1 LLQNYGIAA
10 AIHKNVCE
18 LRRKLLLMPSRFH
31 ELEVRSKLKEK
42 RRLSAFL
49 DELVRKN
56 LKKTRKVQLNY
67 IFCSDEHLLG
77 INQQFLNHNTYTDI
91 ITFDLG
97 EYDDEVVGEIYISVD
112 RVAENA
118 GKFGVPYNDELHR
131 VIFHGALHLCG
142 YKDKNEADRKEM
154 RRKEDLCLKQY
165 FKA

>member
-1 LLQNYGIAA
+1 
-10 AIHKNVCE
+10 
-18 LRRKLLLMPSRFH
+18 MPSRFH
-31 ELEVRSKLKEK
+31 ELEVSSKLKEK

-56 LKKTRKVQLNY
+56 LKKTQKVQLTY

-77 INQQFLNHNTYTDI
+77 INQQFLKHNTYTDI

-97 EYDDEVVGEIYISVD
+97 EYDDEVIGEIYVSVD
-112 RVAENA
+112 RVADNA
-118 GKFGVPYNDELHR
+118 AKFGVDYNDELHR

-142 YKDKNEADRKEM
+142 YKDKTEAVSKEM
-154 RRKEDLCLKQY
+154 RRREDLCLKQY

>member
-1 LLQNYGIAA
+1 
-10 AIHKNVCE
+10 
-18 LRRKLLLMPSRFH
+18 MPSRFH
-31 ELEVRSKLKEK
+31 ELEVTAKLKEK

-56 LKKTRKVQLNY
+56 LKKARRVQLNY

-77 INQQFLNHNTYTDI
+77 INQQFLDHNTYTDI

-97 EYDDEVVGEIYISVD
+97 EYDDEVLGEIYVSVD
-112 RVAENA
+112 RVADNA
-118 GKFGVPYNDELHR
+118 EKFGVSYNDELHR

-142 YKDKNEADRKEM
+142 YKDKTEADRKEM